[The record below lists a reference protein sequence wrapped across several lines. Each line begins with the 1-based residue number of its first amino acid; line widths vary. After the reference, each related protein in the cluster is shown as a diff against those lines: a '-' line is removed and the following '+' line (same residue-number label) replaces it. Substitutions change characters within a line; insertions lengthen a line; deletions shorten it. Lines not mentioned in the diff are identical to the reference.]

1 MILARNLEHSNP
13 HLIYLLSNML
23 INNLKA
29 SNKCFIRLQFG
40 TARSGYHS
48 IFHTFTVIIPSPTKQ
63 TLQFLSIQNHNQW
76 RHHNK
81 KTSIDTSETKM
92 GPQRPVGDEPRRRRP
107 RISSSTRRAGRSS
120 SHPLDEPESTPGRCR
135 TIPGRHGHAHVP
147 HPPDLARSSPP
158 PLLVLLR

>member
-40 TARSGYHS
+40 TARSGYHC
-48 IFHTFTVIIPSPTKQ
+48 IFHTFTVMIPSPTKQ

-81 KTSIDTSETKM
+81 KTSIDTSWAKPRARGESWPYLEQK
-92 GPQRPVGDEPRRRRP
+92 RPH
-107 RISSSTRRAGRSS
+107 RIAIQSVKHLTYKRQFSFAI
-120 SHPLDEPESTPGRCR
+120 TPKF
-135 TIPGRHGHAHVP
+135 IK
-147 HPPDLARSSPP
+147 LSILQ
-158 PLLVLLR
+158 LLQFCNYPYI